1 MPLRLF
7 SFCGHQEEPG
17 ESKPGQ
23 GGRRGGVTWKRGV
36 RACWGPGDR
45 LVGAG
50 LRATRVLGDGLAR
63 VGAFIWVRP
72 GAATADC
79 AGRRGW
85 LVLLLPLPTAPN
97 SPPPPPP
104 WSSPSTPPPPRP
116 LSSRVPVSPLPCT
129 LSPGSHSHPDF
140 QTRAAAPDASLASLR
155 HLELSSVRSLPCTR
169 QVAEAAGRT
178 SGQPCL
184 PAGSAHPPQTP

>member
-23 GGRRGGVTWKRGV
+23 GGPEGRGHLETGGEGLLGPRGQAGGGRAAGYQGSGGWSGKGGSVHLGSTWSCYCRL
-36 RACWGPGDR
+36 CWK
-45 LVGAG
+45 AG
-50 LRATRVLGDGLAR
+50 LAGPPA
-63 VGAFIWVRP
+63 APPHRP
-72 GAATADC
+72 Q
-79 AGRRGW
+79 
-85 LVLLLPLPTAPN
+85 LPA
-97 SPPPPPP
+97 PPPP